1 MSGVSVIEISKG
13 HPDFT
18 MIANTAGVYSTIL
31 EGKTPPGVSWLVGD
45 TGQITGN
52 IVPGEVP
59 GIPLFV
65 RLLDAAGTELPDDT
79 MILFGSQKPFEETVS
94 QIGNPISYRIFRRL
108 TDGEQ
113 FNVDTRNTRLIYTGR
128 NIVGL
133 RTDTKLILQI
143 KSSAVID
150 PATSEVMFEI
160 VEAV

>member
-1 MSGVSVIEISKG
+1 MSRTSVIEVSKG

-18 MIANTAGVYSTIL
+18 MIANTAGVYSPIL
-31 EGKTPPGVSWLVGD
+31 VGKTPPGVSWLVGD
-45 TGQITGN
+45 TGHITGQIT
-52 IVPGEVP
+52 PGEEP
-59 GIPLFV
+59 GIPLFL
-65 RLLDAAGTELPDDT
+65 RLLDATGTELPDDT
-79 MILFGSQKPFEETVS
+79 MILFGYQKPFEETVS

-108 TDGEQ
+108 TDAEQ
-113 FNVDTRNTRLIYTGR
+113 FNVDTRNARLIYTGR

-133 RTDTKLILQI
+133 RTDTKLVLEI